1 MHDMMPQDN
10 PATTPDAGH
19 DREGAMAKADLFKLA
34 NYSLKLFKQIQDDD
48 QLEAWVQA
56 KITKAADY
64 VASVYHYLE
73 YEMKFSQYGEKL
85 NDAEMYSE
93 EQKQAIK
100 NKLMEAKEKIKELK
114 KAQAEKVKEEADR
127 PAAKKKETTWT
138 DKSGKKHPATQVQGS
153 KSVAADKEADKERK
167 KHDKELD
174 ESEDRPA
181 AKKKE
186 TTWTDKSGKKHP
198 ATRVQ
203 GSKSVAAD
211 KDADKERKKNDK
223 ELDEGKGDGN
233 LANNAKPYD
242 KVTRGDV
249 IAGRLGKDEKG
260 GKNKKVKEASHQE
273 KTTMKH
279 VKDPTPGEKKAAKD
293 IKPGVKGYSDRVA
306 MLKSAEKEGRLKESD
321 KGDMDHDGIDEKDS
335 KEYLDNKDAAI
346 KKAMG
351 KEKKVKESNFVPV
364 KKDEKGP
371 LQKVANTVKKIA
383 SGEKPTLPKDNGV
396 KYEAQQV
403 PQNPDGATAPPPKGK
418 DGQYPIVT
426 SGPHKGKRW
435 SPQTPGP
442 TNPAMKESLA
452 ESAEV
457 LRIKELTQ
465 RLLG

>member
-10 PATTPDAGH
+10 LGATPDHGH

-34 NYSLKLFKQIQDDD
+34 NYSLRLFKQIQDED

-73 YEMKFSQYGEKL
+73 YEMKFSEYGEKL

-93 EQKQAIK
+93 EQRQAIK
-100 NKLMEAKEKIKELK
+100 NKLMEAKEKIKALK
-114 KAQAEKVKEEADR
+114 KAQAEKVEEAEDR
-127 PAAKKKETTWT
+127 KPAKKSEREVELP
-138 DKSGKKHPATQVQGS
+138 SGAKVKATKVQGWQS
-153 KSVAADKEADKERK
+153 QKADKEADKEKK

-174 ESEDRPA
+174 ESEDRPD

-211 KDADKERKKNDK
+211 KDADKERKKHDK
-223 ELDEGKGDGN
+223 DMSEGKGDGN

-260 GKNKKVKEASHQE
+260 GKAKKSVKEESHQE

-279 VKDPTPGEKKAAKD
+279 VKNPTAGEKKAAKD
-293 IKPGVKGYSDRVA
+293 IKPGVKGYKDRVD
-306 MLKSAEKEGRLKESD
+306 MLKSAEKDGRLKESEAE
-321 KGDMDHDGIDEKDS
+321 KGDMDNDGKKEKDS
-335 KEYLDNKDAAI
+335 KEYKDNKDAAI
-346 KKAMG
+346 KQAMG
-351 KEKKVKESNFVPV
+351 KEKKVN
-364 KKDEKGP
+364 
-371 LQKVANTVKKIA
+371 
-383 SGEKPTLPKDNGV
+383 
-396 KYEAQQV
+396 EAPAV

-426 SGPHKGKRW
+426 SGPNKGKRW

-442 TNPAMKESLA
+442 TNPAMKESVLA

>member
-34 NYSLKLFKQIQDDD
+34 NYSLKLFKQIQDED

-73 YEMKFSQYGEKL
+73 YEMKFSEYGEKL

-93 EQKQAIK
+93 DQKQAIK
-100 NKLMEAKEKIKELK
+100 NKLMEAKEKMKELK
-114 KAQAEKVKEEADR
+114 KAQAKKQAAKEVKEDEDRKPAKKQERDVELPSGAKVK
-127 PAAKKKETTWT
+127 
-138 DKSGKKHPATQVQGS
+138 ATKVQGWQS
-153 KSVAADKEADKERK
+153 QKADKEADKDRK
-167 KHDKELD
+167 KNDKVD
-174 ESEDRPA
+174 ESEDRPD

-211 KDADKERKKNDK
+211 KDADKERKKHDK
-223 ELDEGKGDGN
+223 DLDEGKGDGN

-279 VKDPTPGEKKAAKD
+279 VKDPTAEEKKAAKD
-293 IKPGVKGYSDRVA
+293 IKPGVKGYKDRA
-306 MLKSAEKEGRLKESD
+306 DMLKSAEKDGRLKESD
-321 KGDMDHDGIDEKDS
+321 KGDMDNDGKDEPDS
-335 KEYLDNKDAAI
+335 KEYMDNKDAAI

-351 KEKKVKESNFVPV
+351 KEKKVKE
-364 KKDEKGP
+364 G
-371 LQKVANTVKKIA
+371 Q
-383 SGEKPTLPKDNGV
+383 PT
-396 KYEAQQV
+396 QV

-426 SGPHKGKRW
+426 SGPNKGKRW

-442 TNPAMKESLA
+442 TNPAMKESVLA

-465 RLLG
+465 KLLG